1 MDEILEMLEKTTK
14 RMQKDLDE
22 NQHWALKQIENYD
35 GILKSKAS
43 SEAQKVRAL
52 LGKTLEY
59 DRLER
64 LSSQLSILYILQM
77 FAFKVKVLKIS
88 IDSIKE
94 QLAQSEILEKA
105 KGIEDVEKKIDRLMI
120 LLETQYESMTKIEED
135 RKKDVSYVS

>member
-1 MDEILEMLEKTTK
+1 LDEILEMLEKTTK